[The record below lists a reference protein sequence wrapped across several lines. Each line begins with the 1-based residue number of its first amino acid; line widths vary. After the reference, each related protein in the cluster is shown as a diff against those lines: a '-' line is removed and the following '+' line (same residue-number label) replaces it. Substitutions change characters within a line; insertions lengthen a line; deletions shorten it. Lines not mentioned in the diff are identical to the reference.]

1 MCVDS
6 GVSWE
11 EIKDL
16 YPHKAWRVVEVLK
29 NMGWKELLVVGE
41 AEDRQS
47 RAPDVQAVRLRRVL
61 LDSSFLQISAGV
73 RHNSR
78 PDCQDG

>member
-29 NMGWKELLVVGE
+29 NTGWRELCWWLEKLKIGNQERRLFRLSGCGE
-41 AEDRQS
+41 Y
-47 RAPDVQAVRLRRVL
+47 
-61 LDSSFLQISAGV
+61 
-73 RHNSR
+73 
-78 PDCQDG
+78 C